1 MLEREKEP
9 HMKCTKK
16 KKKVKIVPFV
26 VSALGQNPE
35 LW

>member
-9 HMKCTKK
+9 HMKCTK